1 MAAAPPAPSRNA
13 GSDVRFLSFTTP
25 LWLLALP
32 VVWLVWRARQG
43 GGRSALR
50 WAARVRAVAVAC
62 LILALAGP
70 QWESSGRAVDVAFVV
85 DGSDSLSGEARERAR
100 DWVGQALQS
109 RPDGD
114 RAALALFGRD
124 ARLEYA
130 LRSDALG
137 ADTAVVVDPTAT
149 DLSRAVRLG
158 QGVLG
163 SAHRRRVVLLTDG
176 RETTGDLATSV
187 QELSDAGVGL
197 DVVLLEGAAAADV
210 LVDGVDAPARVREGE
225 AYDVRI
231 DLRNTGSA
239 PAQAVVALLAD
250 GRQVERRQVTIGP
263 GTSDMT
269 VRDTARRSGTVR
281 YEAVLESGA
290 SSVAANDRGR
300 AAVQVA
306 GPPKVLVFERAAG
319 LGRDLSAALRSSGV
333 PVDVRSAQ
341 STALPGL
348 DELLDYDGVVL
359 VDVPAAT
366 LGEAGMVALD
376 GYVRDAGRGLIA
388 VGGEQS
394 FGMGGYD
401 DTAIEALLPVFAR
414 VTDPKKR
421 QSVAEALV
429 VDTSGSMA
437 ACHCADDSI
446 GQRAPA
452 EGGVRKTDIAKE
464 SIAQAVAQLEDTDQL
479 GVLAFTTQSEWV
491 IPLQSL
497 PPDGVV
503 DEGLARLHPDGNTD
517 IALGVREAIKGL
529 RDVEARL
536 RHIVLFTDGFMGD
549 TSHLVDVAR
558 EAADAGVTL
567 SVVGTGEGS
576 ADVLQKM
583 ASVGGGRYYPGR
595 DLSSIPTIIALE
607 LRMAARPIVNEGTF
621 FPAVMAQAPVTDR
634 LDSSPP
640 LHGYLA
646 TTAKP
651 TAQTLLAIGEE
662 RDPLLAT
669 WRAGLGTS
677 VAWTSDVA
685 AKWSAQWVTWER
697 YSSFWADVVKS
708 TFPDRRD
715 TGIAVDAAASA
726 EGIDVTVTLADE
738 VPPGAAATATLRGP
752 DGRTTEVELE
762 RTAQDTFAATA
773 PVTGGEGVYAVS
785 VTVADGDEV
794 LHRDTVTATRTYPAE
809 YAGTPAETDRLAALV
824 REAGGRMD
832 PAPASAFDAAGL
844 TPGAVPR
851 PLWSWL
857 ALLALAL
864 APVDVGLRRLRLER
878 ADWARVTAWVRA
890 RGRRPGSAPPA
901 PRDAATD
908 ALFAARA
915 RARGETPPPDAGAG
929 ATGQSGQE
937 SSDSAS

>member
-1 MAAAPPAPSRNA
+1 MRW
-13 GSDVRFLSFTTP
+13 LTFTTP
-25 LWLLALP
+25 WWLLALP
-32 VVWLVWRARQG
+32 VAWLVVRARSG
-43 GGRSALR
+43 AGRPALR
-50 WAARVRAVAVAC
+50 WAARVRGVAVAC

-70 QWESSGRAVDVAFVV
+70 QWQSSGRAVDVAFVL
-85 DGSDSLSGEARERAR
+85 DGSDSLSGEARGRAR
-100 DWVGQALQS
+100 EWVAQALAA
-109 RPDGD
+109 RPVGD

-130 LRSDALG
+130 LREEGLTAE
-137 ADTAVVVDPTAT
+137 TAVVVDPTAT

-176 RETTGDLATSV
+176 RETGGDLATSV
-187 QELSDAGVGL
+187 RELADAGVSL

-210 LVDGVDAPARVREGE
+210 LVDGLDAPARVREGE
-225 AYDVRI
+225 AYDVRV
-231 DLRNTGSA
+231 DLRNTGSD
-239 PAQAVVALLAD
+239 PADAALTLLAD
-250 GRQVERRQVTIGP
+250 GREVHRRTLTLPP
-263 GTSDMT
+263 GSSDVT
-269 VRDTARRSGTVR
+269 VRDTAERSGTVR

-290 SSVAANDRGR
+290 STVIDNDRGR

-306 GPPKVLVFERAAG
+306 GPPKVLVFERATG
-319 LGRDLSAALRSSGV
+319 LGQDLGDALRSSGV
-333 PVDVRSAQ
+333 PVDVRNAG

-366 LGEAGMVALD
+366 LGEAGMAALD

-401 DTAIEALLPVFAR
+401 GTAIEDLLPVFAR

-446 GQRAPA
+446 GGDRMQGR
-452 EGGVRKTDIAKE
+452 EGVRKTDIAKE
-464 SIAQAVAQLEDTDQL
+464 SIAQAAAQLEDTDQL

-491 IPLQSL
+491 IPLQNL
-497 PPDGVV
+497 PSDGVI
-503 DEGLARLHPDGNTD
+503 DEGLARLHPNGNTD
-517 IALGVREAIKGL
+517 IAVGVREAIKGL

-536 RHIVLFTDGFMGD
+536 RHIVLFTDGFMDD
-549 TSHLVDVAR
+549 TSGLVDVAR

-583 ASVGGGRYYPGR
+583 ASAGGGRYYPGR

-621 FPAVMAQAPVTDR
+621 FPAVMAQAPVTDQ

-651 TAQTLLAIGEE
+651 TAQTLLAVGEE
-662 RDPLLAT
+662 RDPLLAS
-669 WRAGLGTS
+669 WRAGLGTA

-685 AKWSAQWVTWER
+685 PKWSAQWVTWER
-697 YSSFWADVVKS
+697 YARFWSDVVKS
-708 TFPDRRD
+708 TFPERRD
-715 TGIAVDAAASA
+715 SGIGVDAAAA
-726 EGIDVTVTLADE
+726 ADGIDITVTVAEE
-738 VPPGAAATATLRGP
+738 VPAGATATATLRGP

-762 RTAQDTFAATA
+762 RTAQDTFAATT
-773 PVTGGEGVYAVS
+773 PVNGGEGVYAVS
-785 VTVADGDEV
+785 VAVRDGDEV

-809 YAGTPAETDRLAALV
+809 YAGTPADTDRLAALV
-824 REAGGRMD
+824 AEAGGRLNPD
-832 PAPASAFDAAGL
+832 PSAAFDAAGL
-844 TPGAVPR
+844 APGSVPR

-857 ALLALAL
+857 ALLALIL
-864 APVDVGLRRLRLER
+864 APVDVGMRRLRLER
-878 ADWARVTAWVRA
+878 ADWARAKAWVAARRRSRA
-890 RGRRPGSAPPA
+890 APPPA
-901 PRDAATD
+901 QRDAATD

-915 RARGETPPPDAGAG
+915 RARGEAPAGPPGEAA
-929 ATGQSGQE
+929 GQE
-937 SSDSAS
+937 SDGSAS

>member
-1 MAAAPPAPSRNA
+1 MTW
-13 GSDVRFLSFTTP
+13 LTFTSSW
-25 LWLLALP
+25 WLLALP
-32 VVWLVWRARQG
+32 LAWLVVRARSG
-43 GGRSALR
+43 PGRPALR
-50 WAARVRAVAVAC
+50 WSARVRGVAVAC
-62 LILALAGP
+62 LVLALAGP
-70 QWESSGRAVDVAFVV
+70 QWQSSGRAVDVAFVV
-85 DGSDSLSGEARERAR
+85 DGSDSLSGEARDRAR
-100 DWVGQALQS
+100 DWVAQALAA
-109 RPDGD
+109 RPEGD

-130 LRSDALG
+130 LRDEGLT

-158 QGVLG
+158 QGVVG
-163 SAHRRRVVLLTDG
+163 SAHRRRVVVLTDG
-176 RETTGDLATSV
+176 RETNGDLATSV
-187 QELSDAGVGL
+187 RELADAGVGL
-197 DVVLLEGAAAADV
+197 DLVLLEGAAAADV
-210 LVDGVDAPARVREGE
+210 LVDGLDAPARVREGE

-231 DLRNTGSA
+231 DLRNTGAA
-239 PAQAVVALLAD
+239 PADAVLSLLAD
-250 GRQVERRQVTIGP
+250 GRQVARRTITLPP
-263 GTSDMT
+263 GESDVT

-290 SSVAANDRGR
+290 STVADNDRGR

-319 LGRDLSAALRSSGV
+319 LGEDLGKALRSSGV
-333 PVDVRSAQ
+333 PVDVRNAGN
-341 STALPGL
+341 TALPGL

-366 LGEAGMVALD
+366 LGETGMAALD
-376 GYVRDAGRGLIA
+376 GFVRDAGRGLIA
-388 VGGEQS
+388 VGGERS

-401 DTAIEALLPVFAR
+401 GTAIEDLLPVFAR

-446 GQRAPA
+446 GGDRMGA

-464 SIAQAVAQLEDTDQL
+464 SIAQAVAQLEETDQL

-491 IPLQSL
+491 IPLQNL
-497 PPDGVV
+497 PSNDVV
-503 DEGLARLHPDGNTD
+503 DEGLARLHPAGNTD
-517 IALGVREAIKGL
+517 IAIGVREAIEGL

-536 RHIVLFTDGFMGD
+536 RHIVLFTDGFMDD
-549 TSHLVDVAR
+549 TSGLVDVAR

-576 ADVLQKM
+576 ADVLQQM
-583 ASVGGGRYYPGR
+583 ATAGGGRYYPGR

-621 FPAVMAQAPVTDR
+621 FPAIMAQAPVTDQ

-651 TAQTLLAIGEE
+651 TAQTLLAVGEE

-669 WRAGLGTS
+669 WRAGLGTA

-685 AKWSAQWVTWER
+685 PKWSSQWVTWDR
-697 YSSFWADVVKS
+697 YAGFWSDVVKS
-708 TFPDRRD
+708 TFPERRES
-715 TGIAVDAAASA
+715 GIAVDAAAA
-726 EGIDVTVTLADE
+726 ADGIDISVTLAEE
-738 VPPGAAATATLRGP
+738 VPAGATATATLRGP
-752 DGRTTEVELE
+752 DGRTTQVDLE
-762 RTAQDTFAATA
+762 RTAQETFAASTA
-773 PVTGGEGVYAVS
+773 VNGGEGVYAVS
-785 VTVADGDEV
+785 VAVSDGDEV

-809 YAGTPAETDRLAALV
+809 YAGTPADTDRLAALV
-824 REAGGRMD
+824 AEAGGRLNPP
-832 PAPASAFDAAGL
+832 PAEAFDAAGL
-844 TPGAVPR
+844 APGTVPR

-857 ALLALAL
+857 ALLGLVLAS
-864 APVDVGLRRLRLER
+864 VDVGMRRLRLER
-878 ADWARVTAWVRA
+878 EDWARARAWIGSRRGAGRA
-890 RGRRPGSAPPA
+890 AAPA
-901 PRDAATD
+901 QRDAATD

-915 RARGETPPPDAGAG
+915 RARGEVQQPDPM
-929 ATGQSGQE
+929 QSAAVQE
-937 SSDSAS
+937 SDDPAS

>member
-1 MAAAPPAPSRNA
+1 MRWLTFAAPW
-13 GSDVRFLSFTTP
+13 
-25 LWLLALP
+25 WLLALP
-32 VVWLVWRARQG
+32 VAWLVVRARSG
-43 GGRSALR
+43 AGRPALR
-50 WAARVRAVAVAC
+50 WAARLRGAAVVC

-70 QWESSGRAVDVAFVV
+70 QWQASGRAVDVAFVV
-85 DGSDSLSGEARERAR
+85 DGSDSLSGEARGRAR
-100 DWVGQALQS
+100 DWVAQALGA
-109 RPDGD
+109 RPEGD

-130 LRSDALG
+130 LREDGLTPE
-137 ADTAVVVDPTAT
+137 TAVVVDPTAT

-176 RETTGDLATSV
+176 RETNGDLATSV
-187 QELSDAGVGL
+187 RELADAGVAL
-197 DVVLLEGAAAADV
+197 DLVLLEGAAAADV
-210 LVDGVDAPARVREGE
+210 LVDGIDAPARVREGE

-231 DLRNTGSA
+231 DLSNTGSD
-239 PAQAVVALLAD
+239 PAGGVLTLLAD
-250 GRQVERRQVTIGP
+250 GRQVERRTVTLPP
-263 GTSDMT
+263 GSSDIT

-290 SSVAANDRGR
+290 SSVVDNDRGR

-306 GPPKVLVFERAAG
+306 GPPKVLVFERAPG
-319 LGRDLSAALRSSGV
+319 LGEDLGAALRSSGV
-333 PVDVRSAQ
+333 PVDVRNAGN
-341 STALPGL
+341 TALPGL

-366 LGEAGMVALD
+366 LGESGMAALD
-376 GYVRDAGRGLIA
+376 GFVRDAGRGLIA
-388 VGGEQS
+388 VGGERS

-401 DTAIEALLPVFAR
+401 GTAIEDLLPVFAR

-446 GQRAPA
+446 GGDRMQGR
-452 EGGVRKTDIAKE
+452 EGVRKTDIAKE
-464 SIAQAVAQLEDTDQL
+464 SIAQAVAQLEETDQL

-491 IPLQSL
+491 VPLQNL
-497 PPDGVV
+497 PSDSVV
-503 DEGLARLHPDGNTD
+503 DEGLARLHPNGNTD
-517 IALGVREAIKGL
+517 IALGVREAIEGL

-536 RHIVLFTDGFMGD
+536 RHIVLFTDGFMDDPSG
-549 TSHLVDVAR
+549 LVDVAR

-583 ASVGGGRYYPGR
+583 ASAGGGRYYPGR

-621 FPAVMAQAPVTDR
+621 FPAVMAQAPVTDQ

-651 TAQTLLAIGEE
+651 TAQTLLAVGEE

-669 WRAGLGTS
+669 WRAGLGTA

-685 AKWSAQWVTWER
+685 PKWSAQWVTWER
-697 YSSFWADVVKS
+697 YAGFWSDVVKS
-708 TFPDRRD
+708 TFPERRD
-715 TGIAVDAAASA
+715 SGIAVDAAAAA
-726 EGIDVTVTLADE
+726 EGIDITVTTVEE
-738 VPPGAAATATLRGP
+738 VPAGATATATVRGP
-752 DGRTTEVELE
+752 DGRTTEVVLE
-762 RTAQDTFAATA
+762 RSASDTFAATTA
-773 PVTGGEGVYAVS
+773 VNGGEGVYAVS
-785 VTVADGDEV
+785 VAVADGDEV

-809 YAGTPAETDRLAALV
+809 YAGTPADTDRLAALV
-824 REAGGRMD
+824 AQAGGRLNPE
-832 PAPASAFDAAGL
+832 PAAAFDTAGL
-844 TPGAVPR
+844 APGAVPR
-851 PLWSWL
+851 PLWTWLTVL
-857 ALLALAL
+857 ALLLAS
-864 APVDVGLRRLRLER
+864 VDVGMRRLRLER
-878 ADWARVTAWVRA
+878 ADWARARAWITT
-890 RGRRPGSAPPA
+890 RRSGGAAPPA
-901 PRDAATD
+901 QRDAATD
-908 ALFAARA
+908 ALFAARS
-915 RARGETPPPDAGAG
+915 RARGEPAAGPEPEVVEERHPLEG
-929 ATGQSGQE
+929 G
-937 SSDSAS
+937 